1 MSKKYDVAVV
11 GADGAVGEALLEIL
25 QEREFPYG
33 KIYALAHGDRVG
45 STVDFGNRDLPVG
58 DAMDFDYSKLAI
70 VLLAGDAALAAA
82 CAPRAVAAGCA
93 VIDLSGSFSGVAGIP
108 LIVPEVNAPA
118 LSGWRARGIV
128 ASPGSMATMLAL
140 VLKPVQDTI
149 GLERINVS
157 SYQCVSDAGRA
168 AVEELAQQTRALLN
182 FQEVPLAVFAKQIA
196 FNVLPQIGRLDDNG
210 DTGEE
215 RQLAE
220 QLRRLLGAPQ
230 LRINATAV
238 QVPVFYGHAAAIQLE
253 TRETPVVEDLR
264 EQLGAAPGV
273 ELLDERVDGGW
284 PTPVTEASGQDGVFV
299 GRIRA
304 DHSHPRGLN
313 LWVVADNLRKG
324 AALNGVQIAECL
336 VREYL

>member
-11 GADGAVGEALLEIL
+11 GADGAVGAALLEIL
-25 QEREFPYG
+25 HEREFPYG
-33 KIYALAHGDRVG
+33 KIHALAHGERVG
-45 STVDFGNRDLPVG
+45 STVDFGNRELPVA
-58 DAMDFDYSKLAI
+58 DAVDFDYSQIAI
-70 VLLAGDAALAAA
+70 VLLAGDAVLAAA
-82 CAPRAVAAGCA
+82 CAPHAVAAGCA
-93 VIDLSGSFSGVAGIP
+93 VIDLSGGFRDVAGIP
-108 LIVPEVNAPA
+108 LIVPEINAAA

-140 VLKPVQDTI
+140 ALKPVQDTI

-182 FQEVPLAVFAKQIA
+182 FHEVPLAVFAKQIA
-196 FNVLPQIGRLDDNG
+196 FNVLPQIGRIDEQG
-210 DTGEE
+210 DSDEE
-215 RQLAE
+215 RDLAT
-220 QLRRLLGAPQ
+220 QLRHLLEAPQ

-253 TRETPVVEDLR
+253 TRETPVIEDLR
-264 EQLGAAPGV
+264 EQLSAAPGV
-273 ELLDERVDGGW
+273 ELLDERVEGGW
-284 PTPVTEASGQDGVFV
+284 PTPVTEASGQDAVFV
-299 GRIRA
+299 GRIRT